1 MPRRPKF
8 QVTKTQK
15 GWRIN
20 VPKSVSAT
28 GKREQYF
35 YPTRDK
41 AVAAKKEYLEK
52 YSAHGSAASV
62 ISPQLAED
70 AVKAAEL
77 LKPWDA
83 TLTEAAKFYVK
94 EMERRNAS
102 RPTDQTCKEW
112 LAIREQEVR
121 PRTLEG
127 YRSAAKKLTTAFGTK
142 LLSEITKDQLQK
154 VIAPPGTRPPTA
166 AANLRNARVFWLWA
180 AAEGL
185 CEAEV
190 IQKVKTPKNKKE
202 GTIGILKPA
211 EASLLLKAAEKHFPQ
226 AVPLFAVQLF
236 AGIRAEEVT
245 KLKAANFTEAG
256 IELGG
261 EVTKKGRRRHINP
274 SPTLAAWLKKY
285 PFKPCP
291 NWQRVSRAVKHL
303 AGFETWVAPGFIPKG
318 IKPLSKPAIPWPQNA
333 LRHSHAT
340 YAIAA
345 GMELQTLLFEFGH
358 TEGESTLREHYTGR
372 ASKKVALEYF
382 AIVPKGAKK
391 PQTISAA

>member
-1 MPRRPKF
+1 MPRKPSFNYR
-8 QVTKTQK
+8 KTPK
-15 GWRIN
+15 GWL
-20 VPKSVSAT
+20 VETPASVSAT
-28 GKREQYF
+28 GERVRNYF
-35 YPTRDK
+35 KTRDDAK
-41 AVAAKKEYLEK
+41 AHASNLRIQFME
-52 YSAHGSAASV
+52 HGSNASA
-62 ISPQLAED
+62 IPPALAND
-70 AVKAAEL
+70 ATKGADL
-77 LKPWDA
+77 LKPWNA
-83 TLTEAAKFYVK
+83 TLTEAAKFYAE

-102 RPTDQTCKEW
+102 RPTDQACKEW

-121 PRTLEG
+121 PKTLEG
-127 YRSAAKKLTTAFGTK
+127 YRSAANKLAAAFGKTH
-142 LLSEITKDQLQK
+142 LSQITKDQLQE
-154 VIAPPGTRPPTA
+154 VISPPGTRPPTA

-180 AAEGL
+180 ADEGL

-190 IQKVKTPKNKKE
+190 IKKVKTPKSKKE

-211 EASLLLKAAEKHFPQ
+211 EASLLLQAAEKYFPQ

-256 IELGG
+256 IELGA

-303 AGFETWVAPGFIPKG
+303 AGFETWVAPGFLPKG

-358 TEGESTLREHYTGR
+358 TEGESTLREHYAGR
-372 ASKKVALEYF
+372 ASKKVALEFF
-382 AIVPKGAKK
+382 AIVPEGAEK

>member
-1 MPRRPKF
+1 MPRKPSFNYK
-8 QVTKTQK
+8 KTSK
-15 GWRIN
+15 GWLVN
-20 VPKSVSAT
+20 TPASVSAS
-28 GKREQYF
+28 GKRERAYF
-35 YPTRDK
+35 NTRDK
-41 AVAAKKEYLEK
+41 AKAHASNLLSQFME
-52 YSAHGSAASV
+52 HGSNAEALPPSLAS
-62 ISPQLAED
+62 D
-70 AVKAAEL
+70 AVKAADL

-83 TLTEAAKFYVK
+83 TLTEAAKFYAE
-94 EMERRNAS
+94 EMQRRHAS
-102 RPTDQTCKEW
+102 RPTDQACREW

-121 PRTLEG
+121 PKTLEG
-127 YRSAAKKLTTAFGTK
+127 YRSAARKLTAAFGAK
-142 LLSEITKDQLQK
+142 HLSEITKDQLQK

-180 AAEGL
+180 ADEGL

-190 IQKVKTPKNKKE
+190 IKKVKTPKQKKE

-211 EASLLLKAAEKHFPQ
+211 EASRLLEAAEKFFPQ

-256 IELGG
+256 IELGE

-274 SPTLAAWLKKY
+274 SPTLAAWLKKH

-318 IKPLSKPAIPWPQNA
+318 IKPLSKASIPWPQNA

-358 TEGESTLREHYTGR
+358 TEGESTLREHYAGR
-372 ASKKVALEYF
+372 ASKKDALSYF
-382 AIVPKGAKK
+382 SIVPKGTKK